1 MKSEQLTAQ
10 RYIFPDMN
18 IIEIFN
24 SEEKTWEYY
33 VALKDD
39 ADLHFFIGVHEEDR
53 LAIEFL
59 WKDGFFDTAK
69 EEK

>member
-24 SEEKTWEYY
+24 PDEKIWEYY

-39 ADLHFFIGVHEEDR
+39 ADLHFFAGVHGDR
-53 LAIEFL
+53 LNIELL
-59 WKDGFFDTAK
+59 WKNGVFDTAK
-69 EEK
+69 EV

>member
-24 SEEKTWEYY
+24 SDEKTWEYY
-33 VALKDD
+33 VALIDD
-39 ADLHFFIGVHEEDR
+39 AVFHFFIGVHEEDR
-53 LAIEFL
+53 LDIELL
-59 WKDGFFDTAK
+59 WKNGFFDTAK
-69 EEK
+69 EV

>member
-10 RYIFPDMN
+10 KYIFPDMK

-24 SEEKTWEYY
+24 SDEKTWEYY
-33 VALKDD
+33 VAFKDD

-53 LAIEFL
+53 LCVEIL
-59 WKDGFFDTAK
+59 WKDGFFEPIK
-69 EEK
+69 EEE

>member
-24 SEEKTWEYY
+24 SDEKTWEYY
-33 VALKDD
+33 VDLKDD
-39 ADLHFFIGVHEEDR
+39 ADLHFYIGVHEEDR
-53 LAIEFL
+53 LCVEIL
-59 WKDGFFDTAK
+59 WKDGFFEPIK
-69 EEK
+69 EEE

>member
-24 SEEKTWEYY
+24 SDEKTWEYY
-33 VALKDD
+33 VAFKDD
-39 ADLHFFIGVHEEDR
+39 ADLHFYIGVLEEDR
-53 LAIEFL
+53 LCVERL
-59 WKDGFFDTAK
+59 WEDGFFDTAK
-69 EEK
+69 EEE